1 DGYQKSG
8 KKDERS
14 DRDKFKEYLE
24 LGSIE
29 SIVELLEKE
38 MHEASENLNF
48 EKASEL
54 RDRIFELKE
63 L

>member
-1 DGYQKSG
+1 
-8 KKDERS
+8 
-14 DRDKFKEYLE
+14 
-24 LGSIE
+24 
-29 SIVELLEKE
+29 LEKE

-48 EKASEL
+48 EKAAEL